1 MRKEV
6 NQTRDEF
13 WNLATLL
20 FSKKIKDHNNNTNK
34 WKIIGGIGSYKLKL
48 YLYSFIN
55 YNFIIYKIYYILWNR
70 KYLNY

>member
-13 WNLATLL
+13 WNLAILL

-34 WKIIGGIGSYKLKL
+34 
-48 YLYSFIN
+48 
-55 YNFIIYKIYYILWNR
+55 
-70 KYLNY
+70 

>member
-20 FSKKIKDHNNNTNK
+20 FSKKLKT
-34 WKIIGGIGSYKLKL
+34 IITIQINEKLGGIGSYKLKL